1 VSRYIQNIEA
11 ESSVIGG
18 LLLLGKDL
26 QSKAA
31 QEALTS
37 LTQDDFSN
45 YDNRRTFQTI
55 QRLAQAQEPADL
67 ITITSRDSSLD
78 FASLAT
84 LMAQTPSSANLLSY
98 VQLVKEASGRRAQ
111 VNAMQEAIRYL
122 VNGDDELAAG
132 SLAAVEVERSDTAI
146 GWTWVRDM
154 ARDFVMELQSRI
166 DAGGLY
172 KGLTV
177 GIREID
183 EVLMGIRAGL
193 YILAGR
199 PGTGKTTLGI
209 KLIQEASK
217 VAPALM
223 ISLEMPKEQLYE
235 RLTSYE
241 SGVDQKMLRSPV
253 SFEDSDWG
261 RLNEGLSK
269 LGSSNIAIC
278 DLPSMTANQIMA
290 VARKFQRQNGLSMLC
305 VDYLQLIKTMKAEK
319 RTDAVGDAT
328 KALRLIGRSLGVP
341 VLLLC
346 QLNRNSEMTNRR
358 PKPSDLR
365 DSGEIEQE
373 ADVIMMLHN
382 PDADDYIEVLITKN
396 RHGERKE
403 KGEIAMRLTGTG
415 FVPCQAR
422 RQGDEAGESSGKQR
436 KGAKI

>member
-1 VSRYIQNIEA
+1 MSRYIQNIEA
-11 ESSVIGG
+11 EASVIGG

-26 QSKAA
+26 QGKIA
-31 QEALTS
+31 QEALTG

-45 YDNRRTFQTI
+45 HDNARTFATI
-55 QRLAQAQEPADL
+55 SRLAQAQEPADL
-67 ITITSRDSSLD
+67 ITITSRDPSLD

-111 VNAMQEAIRYL
+111 INAMQEAIRYL

-132 SLAAVEVERSDTAI
+132 SLAAVEVERADTAI

-166 DAGGLY
+166 ESGGTY

-241 SGVDQKMLRSPV
+241 SGVDQKLLRAPV
-253 SFEDSDWG
+253 NFKDSDWG
-261 RLNEGLSK
+261 MLNEGLAR
-269 LGSSNIAIC
+269 LHNSNIALC
-278 DLPSMTANQIMA
+278 DIPSMTANQILA
-290 VARKFQRQNGLSMLC
+290 VARKFQRKNGLSMLC

-346 QLNRNSEMTNRR
+346 QLNRNAEMTNRR

-422 RQGDEAGESSGKQR
+422 QQGDDAGESSKQR
-436 KGAKI
+436 KGARI